1 MELFIGK
8 RIQQLR
14 KRKRFTQEQIA
25 KALGITTSAVSK
37 WEMNKAYPDITL
49 LSPLARILGTTV
61 DGLLDFKE
69 NLTEK
74 EIENKLSVSENLF
87 LEGKVENALTFCEK
101 FLLEYPNDNQL
112 KFQIATLYMTYMGAT
127 FDEQLLEK
135 QFQEML
141 SLFEECSLSE
151 NEEMRNAALHTLAG
165 MYMMNSDFEKA
176 EKAVDKLPVVEKDAR
191 MMKASILYEKGEME
205 EAVKLE
211 QKCLFQEV
219 NDISLNLYSLAKTA
233 YHQNNTDKAL
243 QILDILESAETL
255 LEMDKVCGV
264 NYNIYLLRAE
274 IFCRVGNKEKAIAEL
289 EKYLY
294 ALEEGINDIGNSIL
308 YDTVELPDKEL
319 PKEYVAGRMLE
330 ILENTE
336 IFQEILEENR
346 FQRILGRIRKM
357 TE

>member
-1 MELFIGK
+1 MQLFIGK

-14 KRKRFTQEQIA
+14 KQKQFTQEQIA

-49 LSPLARILGTTV
+49 LSPLARMLGTTV
-61 DGLLDFKE
+61 DGLLNFQE

-74 EIENKLSVSENLF
+74 EIENKLSISEKFF

-101 FLLEYPNDNQL
+101 FLVEYPNDNQL

-135 QFQEML
+135 QFQKML
-141 SLFEECSLSE
+141 SLFEVCSLSE
-151 NEEMRNAALHTLAG
+151 NEEMRSAALHTLATL
-165 MYMMNSDFEKA
+165 YMMSGDFEKA
-176 EKAVDKLPVVEKDAR
+176 EKAVDKLPVVEEDVR
-191 MMKASILYEKGEME
+191 MLKANILYEKGELD
-205 EAVKLE
+205 EAIKLE

-219 NDISLNLYSLAKTA
+219 NDISLNLYSLAKIA

-243 QILDILESAETL
+243 QILDILESVEPL

-264 NYNIYLLRAE
+264 NVNLYLLRAE
-274 IFCRVGNKEKAIAEL
+274 IFCRAGNKEKAIAEL

-294 ALEEGINDIGNSIL
+294 ALEEGINDMGNGIL
-308 YDTVELPDKEL
+308 YDTVELQDKEL
-319 PKEYVAGRMLE
+319 PKEYASGRMLE

-336 IFQEILEENR
+336 IFQEMLEDNR

-357 TE
+357 TK